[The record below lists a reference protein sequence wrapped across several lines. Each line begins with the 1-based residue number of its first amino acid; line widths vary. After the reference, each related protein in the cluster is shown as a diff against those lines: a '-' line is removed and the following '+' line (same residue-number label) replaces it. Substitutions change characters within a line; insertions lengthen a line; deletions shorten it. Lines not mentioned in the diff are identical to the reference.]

1 MTEKTNLYH
10 CTKGDSLIRI
20 LESKYFLYSYC
31 LEEYCVH
38 KENKIVLEKRAYAIV
53 CFADLL
59 ENELPDHISQFHSDS
74 YLMMDKKWAK
84 NKRISPVIY
93 FNINSLSNLAFLS
106 INNRKK
112 ELSAFK
118 NEYGID
124 KIDDILEKSIELIR
138 PYFKLYRGKYFIKGT
153 DEESN
158 EEVEFFL
165 EREWRSFPVVER
177 YEHVYLDINDYKDP
191 EKRNMYQKQLFEHG
205 YCLKFDW
212 DDILKIGCCRKK
224 KREVIQA
231 IQNTF
236 GVDRKTARKKIEIIR
251 KKLFK

>member
-1 MTEKTNLYH
+1 M
-10 CTKGDSLIRI
+10 
-20 LESKYFLYSYC
+20 
-31 LEEYCVH
+31 
-38 KENKIVLEKRAYAIV
+38 V

-59 ENELPDHISQFHSDS
+59 KKELDSHMNQFGSDS
-74 YLMMDKKWAK
+74 YLMMDKKWAE
-84 NKRISPVIY
+84 NMQISPVIY
-93 FNINSLSNLAFLS
+93 YHYNSLSSWAFIS
-106 INNRKK
+106 INRRKK

-124 KIDDILEKSIELIR
+124 SIDEKLESSIELFR
-138 PYFKLYRGKYFIKGT
+138 PYFKRYKGKYFIKGT
-153 DEESN
+153 DEESK

-165 EREWRSFPVVER
+165 EREWRSFPVVEG
-177 YEHVYLDINDYKDP
+177 YEHLYLDINDYKDLG
-191 EKRNMYQKQLFEHG
+191 KRNTYQKQLFEHG

-251 KKLFK
+251 KKLVN